1 MGQGE
6 GGTGQAGDGK
16 KQAGGGTGQVE
27 GDTEQAHAGTGQ
39 VESDTEQAG
48 GAFAGRSD
56 APSGSLGHFREHSAN
71 TASARAPPAG
81 RGGAGARRG
90 PSRQDRPVS
99 AMASPSRRLQTKPVI
114 TCLKSV
120 LLTYTF
126 VFWVSGIVLLA
137 VGVWGRVS
145 LAVYFSLLDEKATNV
160 PFVLVGAG
168 TVVVL
173 LGTFGCFAT
182 CRGSTWMLKLY
193 AMLLSLIFLIVLVA
207 AVVGF
212 VFRHEVSLGDH
223 CCLQMLQSKFSA
235 GFNPSRCCW
244 RHRGDAGSGA

>member
-1 MGQGE
+1 
-6 GGTGQAGDGK
+6 
-16 KQAGGGTGQVE
+16 
-27 GDTEQAHAGTGQ
+27 
-39 VESDTEQAG
+39 
-48 GAFAGRSD
+48 
-56 APSGSLGHFREHSAN
+56 
-71 TASARAPPAG
+71 
-81 RGGAGARRG
+81 
-90 PSRQDRPVS
+90 
-99 AMASPSRRLQTKPVI
+99 MASPSRRLQTKPVI

-137 VGVWGRVS
+137 VGIWGRVS

-207 AVVGF
+207 AIVGF
-212 VFRHEVSLGDH
+212 VFRHEIKTSFESNLDLALKNYNATADPHSEAVDTIQRTLH
-223 CCLQMLQSKFSA
+223 CCGVQNYSDWERTEYFSQKGIPSSCCKNPNDCSEEDLKDPNKAQLKVFVNGCFFLVTSTMESKMSVVA
-235 GFNPSRCCW
+235 GISFGIACFQLIGIILSCCLSRYITNNQYEMV
-244 RHRGDAGSGA
+244 

>member
-1 MGQGE
+1 M
-6 GGTGQAGDGK
+6 
-16 KQAGGGTGQVE
+16 
-27 GDTEQAHAGTGQ
+27 
-39 VESDTEQAG
+39 
-48 GAFAGRSD
+48 
-56 APSGSLGHFREHSAN
+56 
-71 TASARAPPAG
+71 
-81 RGGAGARRG
+81 
-90 PSRQDRPVS
+90 S

-126 VFWVSGIVLLA
+126 VFWVSVAPRPTPATCRGRAALSRQARATAAFPSPQVSGIVLLA

-182 CRGSTWMLKLY
+182 CRGSTWMLKLVGGPGRGRTGSHP
-193 AMLLSLIFLIVLVA
+193 LLTRPDLS
-207 AVVGF
+207 
-212 VFRHEVSLGDH
+212 
-223 CCLQMLQSKFSA
+223 
-235 GFNPSRCCW
+235 
-244 RHRGDAGSGA
+244 